1 MVDKIGICILTFS
14 KNDVIIVSNDTFL
27 KGFVMCKAVEV
38 SVLKKKLPELLP
50 KLFLFSALSPDL
62 ISEISGSVNFEA
74 FEFEAGEN
82 IFTPDDFSKK
92 IGFVI
97 SGECVVEKSK
107 PDGSSLPL
115 NTLLVGDSFGIL
127 TLFSSSRQFPTVI
140 KSKKRSKVLFIS
152 GEDVIALIRGYYQI
166 SLAII
171 SFMSGRI
178 EFLNKKIATFS
189 ADTVEEKLATH
200 ILNVYR
206 ASSEDHI
213 VLNFSQTAK
222 VLNAGRAS
230 IYRAAEALAEMS
242 LIKLE
247 NKKIY
252 ITDLEGLERISQ

>member
-1 MVDKIGICILTFS
+1 
-14 KNDVIIVSNDTFL
+14 
-27 KGFVMCKAVEV
+27 
-38 SVLKKKLPELLP
+38 
-50 KLFLFSALSPDL
+50 
-62 ISEISGSVNFEA
+62 
-74 FEFEAGEN
+74 
-82 IFTPDDFSKK
+82 
-92 IGFVI
+92 
-97 SGECVVEKSK
+97 
-107 PDGSSLPL
+107 
-115 NTLLVGDSFGIL
+115 
-127 TLFSSSRQFPTVI
+127 
-140 KSKKRSKVLFIS
+140 
-152 GEDVIALIRGYYQI
+152 
-166 SLAII
+166 
-171 SFMSGRI
+171 MSGRI